1 MQDILDTEINALM
14 VEHNATVDSLKE
26 EHHATVAS
34 LEKQIEKEITRLQI
48 LQEEYTVSDDEHNL
62 PKRDDFIDEGK
73 IIGKAIDVTKG
84 RFKVLQDDLL
94 KKVSAEILRISKLVG
109 LAHIEDIQ
117 LTSIPTL
124 KIKKDGSNT
133 SYSKCS
139 EGEKLRLKVITT
151 IALLSVAE
159 KEKILNLM
167 QGIDIVYHLAA
178 AQHEANVPDQTFY
191 DANVKGTEN
200 VLEASVRSGVK
211 RFVHGST
218 IGVYGSAL
226 VGNIDEESLL
236 QPDNI
241 YGKTKLEGE
250 KIVLSFN
257 NRLPV
262 VIIRIS
268 ETYGPGDRRLLKLFK
283 AINKNAFFMIGNG
296 MNIHHLIY
304 IDDLINGL
312 VIASTSEKA
321 VGEVFVLA
329 GKEPV
334 TTNEM
339 VKTIAK
345 VLDKRMPGL
354 RLPLLPFIG
363 LAIII
368 ALYRNK
374 ETVNVDQINLLK
386 G

>member
-1 MQDILDTEINALM
+1 MRVLITGGTGFIGSNLALKCLENGDTVSILGQENTAAEAENRKIIEGKGAEVHL
-14 VEHNATVDSLKE
+14 VSV
-26 EHHATVAS
+26 
-34 LEKQIEKEITRLQI
+34 IEK
-48 LQEEYTVSDDEHNL
+48 D
-62 PKRDDFIDEGK
+62 
-73 IIGKAIDVTKG
+73 
-84 RFKVLQDDLL
+84 
-94 KKVSAEILRISKLVG
+94 
-109 LAHIEDIQ
+109 
-117 LTSIPTL
+117 
-124 KIKKDGSNT
+124 
-133 SYSKCS
+133 
-139 EGEKLRLKVITT
+139 
-151 IALLSVAE
+151 
-159 KEKILNLM
+159 KILNLM

-178 AQHEANVPDQTFY
+178 AQHEANVPDQTFF
-191 DANVKGTEN
+191 DVNVKGTEN

-226 VGNIDEESLL
+226 VGNIDEESPL

-312 VIASTSEKA
+312 LIAATSKEA

-329 GKEPV
+329 GKEVV
-334 TTNEM
+334 TTDEM
-339 VKTIAK
+339 VKTIAQ
-345 VLDKRMPGL
+345 VIDKRMPGL

-363 LAIII
+363 LAIIMETVLRPLGI
-368 ALYRNK
+368 QPPLHRRRMDFFKKSFIFSNEKSLEKLAFQPTFSFYEGVK
-374 ETVNVDQINLLK
+374 ETAAWYVKNGYL
-386 G
+386 

>member
-1 MQDILDTEINALM
+1 MRVLITGGTGFIGSNLALKCLENGDTVRILG
-14 VEHNATVDSLKE
+14 
-26 EHHATVAS
+26 
-34 LEKQIEKEITRLQI
+34 
-48 LQEEYTVSDDEHNL
+48 QENTAAESENR
-62 PKRDDFIDEGK
+62 KIIEGK
-73 IIGKAIDVTKG
+73 GAEVH
-84 RFKVLQDDLL
+84 L
-94 KKVSAEILRISKLVG
+94 VSV
-109 LAHIEDIQ
+109 
-117 LTSIPTL
+117 
-124 KIKKDGSNT
+124 
-133 SYSKCS
+133 
-139 EGEKLRLKVITT
+139 V
-151 IALLSVAE
+151 E

-178 AQHEANVPDQTFY
+178 AQHEANVPDQSFY

-226 VGNIDEESLL
+226 VGNIDEESPL

-250 KIVLSFN
+250 QIVLSFN

-312 VIASTSEKA
+312 LIAATSKEA

-363 LAIII
+363 LAIIM
-368 ALYRNK
+368 
-374 ETVNVDQINLLK
+374 ETVLRPLGIQPPLHRRRMDFFKKSFLFSNEKSLK
-386 G
+386 KLAFKPTFSFYEGVKATAAWYIKNGYL